1 MLLKDDTGHS
11 WWRVDDWVEPSE
23 AYRLIGSG
31 VRFVVERCL
40 AEPKRGRVERYKK
53 DVRAE
58 MLTWEEAAAYD
69 GKLTVPTIMVGELW
83 RSEADGDLL
92 VFIEQGPYP
101 R

>member
-11 WWRVDDWVEPSE
+11 WRRVADWVEPSE
-23 AYRLIGSG
+23 ADRLIGDG

-58 MLTWEEAAAYD
+58 MLTRQEAVACEGRRA
-69 GKLTVPTIMVGELW
+69 VPTIMVGELW
-83 RSEADGDLL
+83 RSKSDGDLL
-92 VFIEQGPYP
+92 VFVEQGPSP